1 MSTEI
6 KITVSSPELS
16 EAINALAKAITGIQ
30 MPTTV
35 SGKAL
40 ESAIKCA
47 TKEAVDGKKAE
58 EMSQVDMAK
67 PSTTNVEQP
76 ALSLTSDT
84 EEITLEMLRTMGA
97 KLKAKGIATK
107 QVINGMGYEKL
118 SSVPKERFAELH
130 KKFTS
135 LLESADD

>member
-30 MPTTV
+30 MPATV

-40 ESAIKCA
+40 ENAIKSA
-47 TKEAVDGKKAE
+47 TKGAVEGKKAE
-58 EMSQVDMAK
+58 EMSQVDMAAH
-67 PSTTNVEQP
+67 SAATVDQP
-76 ALSLTSDT
+76 TLNLVNST
-84 EEITLEMLRTMGA
+84 EEITLELLRTMGA

-107 QVINGMGYEKL
+107 QIINDMGYEKL
-118 SSVPKERFAELH
+118 SSVPKEQFAELY
-130 KKFTS
+130 KQFTT
-135 LLESADD
+135 LLENANG

>member
-40 ESAIKCA
+40 ESAIKSA
-47 TKEAVDGKKAE
+47 TKEAMGEKKSE

-76 ALSLTSDT
+76 ALSLTSDI

-107 QVINGMGYEKL
+107 QIINGMGYEKL
-118 SSVPKERFAELH
+118 SSVPKEQFAELY
-130 KKFTS
+130 KQFTA
-135 LLESADD
+135 LLENANG

>member
-30 MPTTV
+30 MPATV

-40 ESAIKCA
+40 ENAIKSA
-47 TKEAVDGKKAE
+47 TKEAVEGKKAE

-67 PSTTNVEQP
+67 HSATTVDQP
-76 ALSLTSDT
+76 TLNLVNST
-84 EEITLEMLRTMGA
+84 EEITLELLRTMGA

-107 QVINGMGYEKL
+107 QIINDMGYEKL
-118 SSVPKERFAELH
+118 SSVPKEQFAELY
-130 KKFTS
+130 KQFTA
-135 LLESADD
+135 LLENANG